1 MLSMFKTF
9 FPEIIDRVRQLRW
22 YVNIFFPLL
31 ITALPIFA
39 KNLVDKFEVNF
50 NLITNS
56 ARLTYHFIFF
66 AFLVGLLL
74 PIIYKFTLHRSKKSL
89 LFEFVEE
96 WKIFVKDFEI
106 LVNHIELRFMRYGFM
121 LIIIIL

>member
-1 MLSMFKTF
+1 MFKTF